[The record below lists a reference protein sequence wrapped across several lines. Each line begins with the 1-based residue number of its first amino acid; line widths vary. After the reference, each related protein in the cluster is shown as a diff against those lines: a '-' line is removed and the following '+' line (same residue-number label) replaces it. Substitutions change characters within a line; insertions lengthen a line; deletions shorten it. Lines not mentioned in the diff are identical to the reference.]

1 MRLAVSSL
9 GWGAGGLLLVAWA
22 VWALNWAWW
31 RPRRQERALRSQGL
45 RGTPYRLLRGDL
57 KEDARLLA
65 EARSKPMPL
74 SHRII
79 PRVAPLLHAAMSEFG
94 RTSFTWFG
102 PLPRVTITDPQSI
115 RGILSNKSGHVGR
128 SSASSLRRLLA
139 TGVLSYE
146 GEKWAKH
153 RRILNPAFHLEKL
166 KRMLPAFSV
175 CCSDLVSR
183 REKLAGPEGSCELD
197 VWPELQNFTGDVIS
211 RAAFGSSYE
220 ED

>member
-1 MRLAVSSL
+1 MRSAVSSL
-9 GWGAGGLLLVAWA
+9 GWGAGGLLLLACA

-45 RGTPYRLLRGDL
+45 HGTPYRLLRGDL

-74 SHRII
+74 SHHII
-79 PRVAPLLHAAMSEFG
+79 HRVAPLLHAAMSEF
-94 RTSFTWFG
+94 
-102 PLPRVTITDPQSI
+102 
-115 RGILSNKSGHVGR
+115 
-128 SSASSLRRLLA
+128 A

-183 REKLAGPEGSCELD
+183 WEKLVGPEGSCEFD

-220 ED
+220 EGRRIFELQAEIAELIIQTGKTAVYVPGYRSAPL